1 MPLENTLSLAKSFIA
16 LYSGQPEIICEA
28 PGRVNLIGEH
38 VDYCDGFVMPFA
50 TSDRT
55 YAAISRRQDRKI
67 RIASLQQPNEIF
79 ETSIDELDPTEAG
92 GWERYICGVIWA
104 FGEEIK
110 TGLEILVD
118 GQVAL
123 GAGLSSSAAL
133 ECSVALGLNE
143 LFKTNYPLTQLAK
156 LAQRAENDFVGMP
169 CGIMDQSVSLMA
181 QAGSAL
187 LLDCRD
193 LSTEQIPLDLASA
206 GLELLII
213 DTRAHHALVD
223 GGYAERR
230 ASCESAAAKLGIK
243 ALRDCTLEQLMESRN
258 KLTELEFMRAE
269 HIVNDIARVHEC
281 VKLLK
286 KNDFVGVGEILTKS
300 HASLRDLFEISCPEL
315 DLAVD
320 TALANKSLGSRMIGG
335 GFGGSAIAL
344 FKVADI
350 NSAKK
355 AISKAFAEAGF
366 IEPRFFTSLPSA
378 GARITN

>member
-1 MPLENTLSLAKSFIA
+1 MTLETTFTA
-16 LYSGQPEIICEA
+16 LFSGNPEIVCEA

-50 TSDRT
+50 ISDRT
-55 YAAISRRQDRKI
+55 YAAISRRSDRKI
-67 RIASLQQPNEIF
+67 RIASMQRRNEIF
-79 ETSIDELDPTEAG
+79 ETTLDDLKPSAEG
-92 GWERYICGVIWA
+92 KWERYVCGIIWA
-104 FGEEIK
+104 FGDKIT
-110 TGLEILVD
+110 TGLDILVD
-118 GQVAL
+118 GHVAL

-133 ECSVALGLNE
+133 ECSVAFGLNE
-143 LFKTNYPLTQLAK
+143 LFQTQFTLSQMAK

-181 QAGSAL
+181 QAGNAL

-243 ALRDCTLEQLMESRN
+243 ALRDCSAAQLEESRG
-258 KLTELEFMRAE
+258 KLTELEYMRAE
-269 HIVNDIARVHEC
+269 HIVNDINRVHEC
-281 VKLLK
+281 VDRLK
-286 KNDFVGVGEILTKS
+286 NNDFVSVGNILTKS

-320 TALANKSLGSRMIGG
+320 TALANKSLGGRMIGG

-344 FKVADI
+344 FKVEEVDQ
-350 NSAKK
+350 AKQ
-355 AISKAFAEAGF
+355 AIAAAFKVSKFK
-366 IEPRFFTSLPSA
+366 EPRFFTSLPSA
-378 GARITN
+378 GARISN

>member
-1 MPLENTLSLAKSFIA
+1 MTLANTFTTLF
-16 LYSGQPEIICEA
+16 SGNPEIICEA

-50 TSDRT
+50 ISDRT
-55 YAAISRRQDRKI
+55 YAAISRRPDRKI
-67 RIASLQQPNEIF
+67 RIASVQRRNEIF
-79 ETSIDELDPTEAG
+79 ETSLDDLKPSAEG
-92 GWERYICGVIWA
+92 KWERYICGVIWA
-104 FGEEIK
+104 FGEKI
-110 TGLEILVD
+110 TNGLDILVD
-118 GQVAL
+118 GHVAL

-133 ECSVALGLNE
+133 ECSVAFGLNE
-143 LFKTNYPLTQLAK
+143 LFETKLTLAQLAK
-156 LAQRAENDFVGMP
+156 LAQRAENDYVGMP

-243 ALRDCTLEQLMESRN
+243 ALRDCSIGQLEDSRT
-258 KLTELEFMRAE
+258 KLSELEYMRAE

-281 VKLLK
+281 VDRLK
-286 KNDFVGVGEILTKS
+286 KDDFVAVGNILTKS

-315 DLAVD
+315 DLAVA
-320 TALANKSLGSRMIGG
+320 TSLANKSLGGRMIGG

-344 FKVADI
+344 FKIEDI
-350 NSAKK
+350 NQAKQAIAAAFK
-355 AISKAFAEAGF
+355 ASGF
-366 IEPRFFTSLPSA
+366 KEPRFFTSLPSA
-378 GARITN
+378 GARVSN

>member
-1 MPLENTLSLAKSFIA
+1 MSLFNTFTSLFSAA
-16 LYSGQPEIICEA
+16 PEIICEA

-50 TSDRT
+50 ISDRT
-55 YAAISRRQDRKI
+55 YAAVSRRPDRLI
-67 RIASLQQPNEIF
+67 RISSRQRRNEIF
-79 ETSIDELDPTEAG
+79 ETTLDALTPG
-92 GWERYICGVIWA
+92 LDGKWERYICGVIWA
-104 FGEEIK
+104 FGNQI
-110 TGLEILVD
+110 TNGLDILVD
-118 GQVAL
+118 GHVAL

-133 ECSVALGLNE
+133 ECSVAFALNE
-143 LFKTNYPLTQLAK
+143 LFKTSYSLAQLAR
-156 LAQRAENDFVGMP
+156 LAQRAENEYVGMP

-181 QAGSAL
+181 QSGNAL

-230 ASCESAAAKLGIK
+230 ASCESAAMKLGVT
-243 ALRDCTLEQLMESRN
+243 ALRDCSIAQLEVSRN
-258 KLTELEFMRAE
+258 KLTALEYMRAE
-269 HIVNDIARVHEC
+269 HVVRDIERVHEC
-281 VKLLK
+281 VALLK
-286 KNDFVGVGEILTKS
+286 QNDFLAVGQILTQS

-315 DLAVD
+315 NLAID
-320 TALANKSLGSRMIGG
+320 TALDNKSLGGRMIGG

-350 NSAKK
+350 QAAKV
-355 AISKAFAEAGF
+355 AIAKAFETAGF
-366 IEPRFFTSLPSA
+366 REPRFFTSLPSS
-378 GARITN
+378 GAKVTQLL

>member
-1 MPLENTLSLAKSFIA
+1 MSLANTFTAIF
-16 LYSGQPEIICEA
+16 SGNPEIVCEA

-50 TSDRT
+50 ISDRT
-55 YAAISRRQDRKI
+55 YAAIKRRSDRKI
-67 RIASLQQPNEIF
+67 RISSMQRPDEIF
-79 ETSIDELDPTEAG
+79 ETSLDDLQPSGEG
-92 GWERYICGVIWA
+92 NWERYICGVIWA
-104 FGEEIK
+104 FGDHI
-110 TGLEILVD
+110 TDGLEILVD
-118 GQVAL
+118 GHVAL

-133 ECSVALGLNE
+133 ECSVAFGLDQ
-143 LFKTNYPLTQLAK
+143 LFETGFSLAQLAK

-181 QAGSAL
+181 QAGNAL

-213 DTRAHHALVD
+213 DTQAHHTLVD

-243 ALRDCTLEQLMESRN
+243 ALRDCSITQLEDSRN
-258 KLTELEFMRAE
+258 KLTELEYMRAE
-269 HIVNDIARVHEC
+269 HIVNDIKRVHEC
-281 VKLLK
+281 VDRLK
-286 KNDFVGVGEILTKS
+286 NNDFITVGQILTKS

-315 DLAVD
+315 NLAVD
-320 TALANKSLGSRMIGG
+320 TALENKSLGGRMIGG

-350 NSAKK
+350 DQAKR
-355 AISKAFAEAGF
+355 AIAAAFKEAGYT
-366 IEPRFFTSLPSA
+366 EPRFFTSLPSA
-378 GARITN
+378 GAKVTI

>member
-1 MPLENTLSLAKSFIA
+1 MLRSEFSA
-16 LYSGQPEIICEA
+16 LFGQSPEIISEA

-50 TSDRT
+50 ISDRT
-55 YAAISRRQDRKI
+55 YAAIHRRNDRNI
-67 RIASLQQPNEIF
+67 RIASAQRP
-79 ETSIDELDPTEAG
+79 DELFEISLDDLAADSKG
-92 GWERYICGVIWA
+92 DWERYILGVIWA
-104 FGEEIK
+104 FGDRIT
-110 TGLEILVD
+110 TGLDILVD
-118 GQVAL
+118 GGVAL

-133 ECSVALGLNE
+133 ECSIATALNQLFDVGLSLPE
-143 LFKTNYPLTQLAK
+143 LAR
-156 LAQRAENDFVGMP
+156 LAQRAENEYVGVP

-181 QAGSAL
+181 QTGSAL

-243 ALRDCTLEQLMESRN
+243 ALRDCTIADLEAARE
-258 KLTELEFMRAE
+258 KLTELEYMRAE
-269 HIVNDIARVHEC
+269 HVVNDIARVHQTIAS
-281 VKLLK
+281 LK
-286 KNDFVGVGEILTKS
+286 ENDFVNVGRILTES
-300 HASLRDLFEISCPEL
+300 HASLRDRFEISCPEL

-320 TALANKSLGSRMIGG
+320 VALANKSLGGRMIGG

-350 NSAKK
+350 EPAKL
-355 AISKAFAEAGF
+355 AIAAAFKNAGF
-366 IEPRFFTSLPSA
+366 TEPRFFTSLPSS
-378 GARITN
+378 GAAVIN

>member
-1 MPLENTLSLAKSFIA
+1 MLRSDFTA
-16 LYSGQPEIICEA
+16 LFGQSPEIVTEA

-50 TSDRT
+50 INDRT
-55 YAAISRRQDRKI
+55 YAAISKRTDRLI
-67 RIASLQQPNEIF
+67 RIASKQRPGEIF
-79 ETSIDELDPTEAG
+79 EISLDQLAPEG
-92 GWERYICGVIWA
+92 EGDWERYILGVIWA
-104 FGEEIK
+104 FGDRVD

-118 GQVAL
+118 GGVAL

-133 ECSVALGLNE
+133 ECSIATGLNKLFNSNLSLPE
-143 LFKTNYPLTQLAK
+143 LAR
-156 LAQRAENDFVGMP
+156 LAQRAENGYVGVP

-181 QAGSAL
+181 QAGNAL

-230 ASCESAAAKLGIK
+230 ASCESAAKTLGIK
-243 ALRDCTLEQLMESRN
+243 ALRDCSVSELESARS
-258 KLTELEFMRAE
+258 KLTELEYMRAE
-269 HIVNDIARVHEC
+269 HVVNDIARVHATVE
-281 VKLLK
+281 LLK
-286 KNDFVGVGEILTKS
+286 RNDFVSVGKILTES
-300 HASLRDLFEISCPEL
+300 HISLRDRFEISCPEL

-320 TALANKSLGSRMIGG
+320 TALAHKSLGGRMIGG

-344 FKVADI
+344 FNVADI
-350 NSAKK
+350 EPAKL
-355 AISKAFAEAGF
+355 AIAGAFKEAGYV
-366 IEPRFFTSLPSA
+366 EPRFFTSLPSS
-378 GARITN
+378 GAAVVN

>member
-1 MPLENTLSLAKSFIA
+1 MSLSNTFTSLFGRS
-16 LYSGQPEIICEA
+16 PEVICEA

-50 TSDRT
+50 ISDRT
-55 YAAISRRQDRKI
+55 FAAIARRSDRKI
-67 RIASLQQPNEIF
+67 RIASVQRKNEIY
-79 ETSIDELDPTEAG
+79 ESSIDDLEPTTAG
-92 GWERYICGVIWA
+92 KWEKYVLGVIWA
-104 FGEEIK
+104 FGEKIN
-110 TGLEILVD
+110 TGLDIAID
-118 GQVAL
+118 GHVAL

-133 ECSVALGLNE
+133 ECSVAVGLNE
-143 LFKTNYPLTQLAK
+143 IFESNFMLPELAR

-181 QAGSAL
+181 ESGSAL

-193 LSTEQIPLDLASA
+193 LSTELIPLDLAKS

-230 ASCESAAAKLGIK
+230 ASCESAAAKLEIK
-243 ALRDCTLEQLMESRN
+243 ALRDCTVTELMESKS
-258 KLTELEFMRAE
+258 KLTELEFKRAQ
-269 HIVNDIARVHEC
+269 HIVNDIVRVHQT
-281 VKLLK
+281 VNHLK
-286 KNDFVGVGEILTKS
+286 QNDFKSVGEILTQS

-320 TALANKSLGSRMIGG
+320 TALANKSLGGRMIGG

-344 FKVADI
+344 FKVEDVAE
-350 NSAKK
+350 AKI
-355 AISKAFAEAGF
+355 AVEKAFAESGF
-366 IEPRFFTSLPSA
+366 KKPRFFTSLPSA
-378 GARITN
+378 GASVTRL

>member
-1 MPLENTLSLAKSFIA
+1 MLRSDFATLF
-16 LYSGQPEIICEA
+16 GQSPEIVTEA

-50 TSDRT
+50 ISDRT
-55 YAAISRRQDRKI
+55 YAAIAKRDDRKI
-67 RIASLQQPNEIF
+67 RISSKQRPEEIF
-79 ETSIDELDPTEAG
+79 ETSLDLLSTTG
-92 GWERYICGVIWA
+92 QGDWERYILGVIWA
-104 FGEEIK
+104 FDKKIT
-110 TGLEILVD
+110 TGLDILVD
-118 GQVAL
+118 GGVAL

-133 ECSVALGLNE
+133 ECSVATALNHLFAAGLSLPE
-143 LFKTNYPLTQLAK
+143 LAR
-156 LAQRAENDFVGMP
+156 LAQRAENEYVGVP

-181 QAGSAL
+181 QAGNAL

-230 ASCESAAAKLGIK
+230 ASCESAAAKLGVK
-243 ALRDCTLEQLMESRN
+243 ALRDCSIALLESSRA
-258 KLTELEFMRAE
+258 KLTELEYMRAE
-269 HIVNDIARVHEC
+269 HVVNDIERVYET
-281 VKLLK
+281 VDFLK
-286 KNDFVGVGEILTKS
+286 RNDFESVGKILTKS
-300 HASLRDLFEISCPEL
+300 HASLRDLFEISCVEL

-320 TALANKSLGSRMIGG
+320 TSLANKSLGGRMIGG

-350 NSAKK
+350 EPAKL
-355 AISKAFAEAGF
+355 AIAAAFKTAGF
-366 IEPRFFTSLPSA
+366 VEPRFFTSLPSS
-378 GARITN
+378 GAAVIN

>member
-1 MPLENTLSLAKSFIA
+1 MLRSDFTA
-16 LYSGQPEIICEA
+16 LFGQSPEIVTEA

-50 TSDRT
+50 INDRT
-55 YAAISRRQDRKI
+55 YAAISKRTDRLIK
-67 RIASLQQPNEIF
+67 IASKQRPGEIF
-79 ETSIDELDPTEAG
+79 EISLDQLAPEG
-92 GWERYICGVIWA
+92 EGDWERYILGVIWA
-104 FGEEIK
+104 FGDRVD

-118 GQVAL
+118 GGVAL

-133 ECSVALGLNE
+133 ECSIATGLNKLFNSNLSLPE
-143 LFKTNYPLTQLAK
+143 LAR
-156 LAQRAENDFVGMP
+156 LAQRAENGYVGVP

-181 QAGSAL
+181 QAGNAL

-230 ASCESAAAKLGIK
+230 ASCESAAKKLGIK
-243 ALRDCTLEQLMESRN
+243 ALRDCSVSELESARS
-258 KLTELEFMRAE
+258 KLTELEYMRAE
-269 HIVNDIARVHEC
+269 HVVNDIARVHATVE
-281 VKLLK
+281 LLK
-286 KNDFVGVGEILTKS
+286 RNDFVSVGKILTES
-300 HASLRDLFEISCPEL
+300 HISLRDRFEISCPEL

-320 TALANKSLGSRMIGG
+320 TALAHKSLGGRMIGG

-344 FKVADI
+344 FNVADI
-350 NSAKK
+350 EPAKL
-355 AISKAFAEAGF
+355 AIAGAFKEAGYV
-366 IEPRFFTSLPSA
+366 EPRFFTSLPSS
-378 GARITN
+378 GAAVVN

>member
-1 MPLENTLSLAKSFIA
+1 MSLATTFTA
-16 LYSGQPEIICEA
+16 LFSGKPEIVCEA

-50 TSDRT
+50 ISDRT
-55 YAAISRRQDRKI
+55 FAAISRRQDRKI
-67 RIASLQQPNEIF
+67 RISSIQRHSEIF
-79 ETSIDELDPTEAG
+79 ETSLDDLQPGAEG
-92 GWERYICGVIWA
+92 KWERYICGVIWA
-104 FGEEIK
+104 FGEK
-110 TGLEILVD
+110 VTSGLDILVD
-118 GQVAL
+118 GHVAL

-133 ECSVALGLNE
+133 ECSVAFGLNE
-143 LFKTNYPLTQLAK
+143 LFETNFTLAQLAK
-156 LAQRAENDFVGMP
+156 LAQRAENEYVGMP

-181 QAGSAL
+181 KAGNAL

-243 ALRDCTLEQLMESRN
+243 ALRDCSLSQLEGSRK
-258 KLTELEFMRAE
+258 KLTELEYMRAE
-269 HIVNDIARVHEC
+269 HIVNDINRVHEC
-281 VKLLK
+281 VDRLK
-286 KNDFVGVGEILTKS
+286 NNDFDAVGSILTKS

-315 DLAVD
+315 NLAVD
-320 TALANKSLGSRMIGG
+320 SALANKSLGGRMIGG

-344 FKVADI
+344 FKVEDLDQAK
-350 NSAKK
+350 SAI
-355 AISKAFAEAGF
+355 AAAFKGAGF
-366 IEPRFFTSLPSA
+366 KKPRFFTSLPSA
-378 GARITN
+378 GARVTN

>member
-1 MPLENTLSLAKSFIA
+1 MTLANTFTTLF
-16 LYSGQPEIICEA
+16 SGNPEIICEA

-50 TSDRT
+50 ISDRT
-55 YAAISRRQDRKI
+55 YAAISRRPDRKI
-67 RIASLQQPNEIF
+67 RIASVQRRNEIF
-79 ETSIDELDPTEAG
+79 ETSLDDLKPSAEG
-92 GWERYICGVIWA
+92 KWERYICGVIWA
-104 FGEEIK
+104 FGEKI
-110 TGLEILVD
+110 TNGLDILVD
-118 GQVAL
+118 GHVAL

-133 ECSVALGLNE
+133 ECSVAFGLNE
-143 LFKTNYPLTQLAK
+143 LFETKLTLAQLAK
-156 LAQRAENDFVGMP
+156 LAQRAENDYVGMP

-243 ALRDCTLEQLMESRN
+243 ALRDCSIGQLEDSRT
-258 KLTELEFMRAE
+258 KLSELEYMRAE

-281 VKLLK
+281 VDRL
-286 KNDFVGVGEILTKS
+286 KNDDFVAVGNILTKS

-315 DLAVD
+315 DLAVA
-320 TALANKSLGSRMIGG
+320 TSLANKSLGGRMIGG

-344 FKVADI
+344 FKIEDI
-350 NSAKK
+350 NQAKQAIAAAFK
-355 AISKAFAEAGF
+355 ASGF
-366 IEPRFFTSLPSA
+366 KEPRFFTSLPSA
-378 GARITN
+378 GARVSN